1 MKEGPGSPL
10 RETRVLSAYRH
21 RSPDTNP
28 YRSPLYGRRN
38 FSDAWMYNSLPLS
51 PVQLTNRAFTA
62 HVPSRGG
69 KALSVI
75 IRRLCGA
82 LRIRRTTDL
91 LLVVLLG
98 AGFVALPVCALLP
111 SVLWFAVASA
121 VTYAADEMLHTRA
134 PGFVRR
140 LATLQLNRTMRF
152 AIRTVMLLALA
163 GRTDAPDWLLISA
176 LAVFGAH
183 FTLVMLYSAVHHAIR
198 LRRVLPLVVRNLDL
212 SALGIPQPPP
222 AVLYRRYLR
231 KLLHLDLPAH
241 AGLLVA
247 LAAGTWYPAEAGLAL
262 TAGLATAAV
271 LALLG
276 QYRRVRRMP
285 PRDDVFAEVNR
296 QLAAYRPEVALYF
309 SFASV
314 SRDFM
319 YQVNM
324 WIETL
329 ERLDRRPV
337 IVLRERASFRHLG
350 RTRLPVVCVPKAD
363 DLAELE
369 LSGVRVVLYP
379 GNAGKN
385 VHMLRVAE
393 AKHVFIGHGDSDK
406 LASSNR
412 VSKVYDEI
420 WVAGRAGRDRYRRVR
435 HAISDAA
442 IVEVGRPQLAP
453 IRSHAD
459 HTPGPLPTVLY
470 APTWEGWS
478 DDDCHTSLIPMGVTL
493 IERLLTENV
502 RVLYKPHPLTG
513 KRSPEAAAADR
524 AIRDLLRTD
533 NEAREAEATEAAVA
547 EAAPQLAEI
556 RARLDELAGRHGG
569 DDAQQARE
577 ARDPGE
583 DGTAEWRELQAE
595 WHRVFWESRGRL
607 RHQVVL
613 KQMPTLYE
621 CFNQADILVS
631 DVSSV
636 VADFVA
642 SLKPYV
648 LTNAGDLPDEEFRAA
663 YTTAGGAYLLD
674 RECAR
679 LPEILRAV
687 REPRHDPMAAE
698 RRTLKEYVLGPDH
711 PSSTD
716 RFNTAV
722 NVLADRA
729 AAEWAQDREDAG
741 PEASAAA
748 ALPRQWAASAAA
760 EPLDRT
766 GLAG

>member
-1 MKEGPGSPL
+1 M
-10 RETRVLSAYRH
+10 
-21 RSPDTNP
+21 
-28 YRSPLYGRRN
+28 
-38 FSDAWMYNSLPLS
+38 
-51 PVQLTNRAFTA
+51 
-62 HVPSRGG
+62 
-69 KALSVI
+69 I
-75 IRRLCGA
+75 IRRLCGVV
-82 LRIRRTTDL
+82 RVRGTTDL
-91 LLVVLLG
+91 LLVLLLG
-98 AGFVALPVCALLP
+98 AGFAALPVFALLP
-111 SVLWFAVASA
+111 SVRWFAVASA
-121 VTYAADEMLHTRA
+121 VTYVVDEVLHTRA

-163 GRTDAPDWLLISA
+163 SRTGAPDRVLVTA
-176 LAVFGAH
+176 LAVFSAH
-183 FTLVMLYSAVHHAIR
+183 FALVMLYSAVHHAIR
-198 LRRVLPLVVRNLDL
+198 LRRVMPLVARNLDL
-212 SALGIPQPPP
+212 GALGVPQRPP
-222 AVLYRRYLR
+222 AILYRRFLR
-231 KLLHLDLPAH
+231 KLLHLDIPAH
-241 AGLLVA
+241 AGLLAALVA
-247 LAAGTWYPAEAGLAL
+247 GSWYPADAGFGL
-262 TAGLATAAV
+262 TTGLSVAAV

-285 PRDDVFAEVNR
+285 VRDDVFAEVNR
-296 QLAAYRPEVALYF
+296 QLAAHRPEVALYF

-329 ERLDRRPV
+329 EGLDLRPV
-337 IVLRERASFRHLG
+337 IVLRERASFRHLS
-350 RTRLPVVCVPKAD
+350 RTRIPVVCVPKAD

-385 VHMLRVAE
+385 VRMLRVAE

-435 HAISDAA
+435 HAISDEA

-453 IRSHAD
+453 IRLHAD

-493 IERLLTENV
+493 IERLLEESV
-502 RVLYKPHPLTG
+502 RVVYKPHPLTG
-513 KRSPEAAAADR
+513 KRSAEAAEADR
-524 AIRDLLRTD
+524 AVRELLRAD
-533 NEAREAEATEAAVA
+533 NERRGAAEAEAAVA
-547 EAAPQLAEI
+547 AAAPRLREI
-556 RARLDELAGRHGG
+556 RARLDELAGRQGG
-569 DDAQQARE
+569 DDAQQIRDARLP
-577 ARDPGE
+577 DL
-583 DGTAEWRELQAE
+583 DGAAEWQELHAE
-595 WHRVFWESRGRL
+595 WHRLFWESRGPV
-607 RHQVVL
+607 RHHVVL
-613 KQMPTLYE
+613 RQLPTLYE

-648 LTNAGDLPDEEFRAA
+648 LTNAHDLPDEEFRAA

-679 LPEILRAV
+679 LPEILRSV

-698 RRTLKEYVLGPDH
+698 RRALKEYVLGPDH
-711 PSSTD
+711 PTSME
-716 RFNTAV
+716 RFNAAV

-729 AAEWAQDREDAG
+729 AAEREQDRPAG
-741 PEASAAA
+741 PQDIVFPQQRTASAAGD
-748 ALPRQWAASAAA
+748 LPVD
-760 EPLDRT
+760 PK
-766 GLAG
+766 GLVG